1 MGADRSMSPEKESK
15 LLPLA
20 AAFCQFIDSNG
31 AVQRNTWIS
40 PSIYDLDCLWEQNVI
55 SILHLPIVLET
66 VL

>member
-1 MGADRSMSPEKESK
+1 MGADRSMSPEKDSK

-20 AAFCQFIDSNG
+20 ATFCQLIDSNR

-40 PSIYDLDCLWEQNVI
+40 PRIYDLDCLWEQNVI
-55 SILHLPIVLET
+55 SFLCLPIVLET